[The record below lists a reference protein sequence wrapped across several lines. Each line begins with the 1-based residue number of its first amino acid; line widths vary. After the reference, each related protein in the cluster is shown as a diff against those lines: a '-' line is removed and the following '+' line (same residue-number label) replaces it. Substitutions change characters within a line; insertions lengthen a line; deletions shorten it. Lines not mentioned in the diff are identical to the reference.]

1 MGSQRVRSNW
11 ATNTHNVFPTVIP
24 TDFSLTWPS
33 RPSRVLCH
41 LLSGLW
47 GQEPWPQE
55 IVFSPIIRPPNM
67 LFQTCYCSKV
77 LSKYILTF
85 KSLFKVHFLMET
97 FPYPVTRSLS
107 YYITFLLQLTSVN
120 FLMFKLALEKAE
132 EPEIKLPTSAGSWK
146 KQESSRKTSISA
158 LLTMPQ

>member
-1 MGSQRVRSNW
+1 
-11 ATNTHNVFPTVIP
+11 
-24 TDFSLTWPS
+24 
-33 RPSRVLCH
+33 
-41 LLSGLW
+41 
-47 GQEPWPQE
+47 
-55 IVFSPIIRPPNM
+55 M

-120 FLMFKLALEKAE
+120 FLMFKLVLEKAE
-132 EPEIKLPTSAGSWK
+132 ELEIKLPTSAGS
-146 KQESSRKTSISA
+146 
-158 LLTMPQ
+158 